1 MFDLKVLSFFKL
13 KPVHILTDVLTYQDS
28 CCRQGVFEVLDP
40 LLKGDPLLLNNVLS
54 QPVRQ

>member
-54 QPVRQ
+54 QPV